1 MITVLSGYTN
11 QDTDQSCIT
20 TAHPWE
26 VSCGA
31 LIMSPYKIYEENSG
45 MFKTEKPTILQRL
58 NIIPFFCQGSIR
70 HLLLYG

>member
-11 QDTDQSCIT
+11 QDTDQSCTT

-31 LIMSPYKIYEENSG
+31 LTRAVCLHAQVYDEYHV
-45 MFKTEKPTILQRL
+45 L
-58 NIIPFFCQGSIR
+58 SIVS
-70 HLLLYG
+70 